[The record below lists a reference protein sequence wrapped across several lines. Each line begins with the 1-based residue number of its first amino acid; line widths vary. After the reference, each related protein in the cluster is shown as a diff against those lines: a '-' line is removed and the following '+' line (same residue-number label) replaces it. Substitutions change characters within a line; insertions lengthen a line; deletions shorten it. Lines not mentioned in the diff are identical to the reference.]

1 MLHNKQSYKQQ
12 YKIWWFMGNF
22 LLLYTKYQC
31 LVSMVLWKYKCCWNL
46 RSVVIYLLL
55 FGCQNCLS
63 VTAHDILTLF
73 ITQDVVQSNLLLC
86 QVLHYSLIL
95 PEMSVTAHD
104 ISIMFIT
111 KNIQSNFLLYQVL
124 DYNLELHNVKVYS

>member
-1 MLHNKQSYKQQ
+1 
-12 YKIWWFMGNF
+12 MGNF

-95 PEMSVTAHD
+95 PETVCDSTWHFNHVYYKKHPIKFPVISSVGLQFRPQMAILHTGVGD
-104 ISIMFIT
+104 ITST
-111 KNIQSNFLLYQVL
+111 
-124 DYNLELHNVKVYS
+124 E